1 MILPLLYAGQN
12 IAVLGLGRTGLSA
25 AQMLKTGAAKVIAWD
40 DDEIKR
46 AEAEQLG
53 ITVANPLEMD
63 IRRFT
68 AIVWSPGIP
77 HTLPKPH
84 PLAVAAREADVPLI
98 SDIDILLRTQMDA
111 TVVGI
116 TGTNGKSTTTALMGH
131 VLKSAGR
138 PTEAGGNIGKPALD
152 MLPLGLAGTYVL
164 ELSSYQ
170 LELTPSLRCDVA
182 ILLNITPDHLDRHG
196 DMDGY
201 VAAKMNIFN
210 NQGGP
215 DVAIVGVDDP
225 IGVSIADRL
234 TRTGCQRVIPIRVGD
249 TVQGGVYTLDGA
261 LMDSIEGPSH
271 KVMEL
276 SDLPLLPGD
285 HNAQNIAAVY
295 AAARSHGV
303 HPDVITA
310 GLATFK
316 GLPHR
321 QEFVTALNGVLF
333 VNDSKA
339 TNAEAAAKALSCYD
353 DIYWIAGGIA
363 KSGGIKDLKPFF
375 PNIRH
380 AFLIGEAADGFADE
394 LEPAGV
400 ACTLYEDMETAVEE
414 ATAQALADGKQ
425 GAAVLLSPA
434 CASFDMFAS
443 FEERGDVFR
452 SEVKRVTDA
461 VREQIA

>member
-12 IAVLGLGRTGLSA
+12 IAVLGLGKSGLSA
-25 AQMLKTGAAKVIAWD
+25 AKALKSGAAKVIAWD
-40 DDEIKR
+40 DDEVKR
-46 AEAEQLG
+46 AQAEELG
-53 ITVANPLEMD
+53 ITVADPLDMD
-63 IRRFT
+63 VARFA

-84 PLAVAAREADVPLI
+84 PLAVKAREQNVPLI
-98 SDIDILLRTQMDA
+98 CDVDILLRTQLDA
-111 TVVGI
+111 AIVGI
-116 TGTNGKSTTTALMGH
+116 TGTNGKSTTTALLAH

-152 MLPLGLAGTYVL
+152 MLPMGLAGTYVL

-170 LELTPSLRCDVA
+170 LELVPSLRCDVA
-182 ILLNITPDHLDRHG
+182 IFLNITPDHLDRHG

-225 IGVSIADRL
+225 FGVSIADKL
-234 TRTGCQRVIPIRVGD
+234 TRTGCQQVIPISVTGP
-249 TVQGGVYTLDGA
+249 VQGGVFAQDGL
-261 LMDSIEGPSH
+261 LMDSVDGDAFE
-271 KVMEL
+271 VMQFK
-276 SDLPLLPGD
+276 DLPLLPGD

-303 HPDVITA
+303 HSDVITA

-321 QEFVTALNGVLF
+321 QEFITALNGVLF
-333 VNDSKA
+333 INDSKA

-353 DIYWIAGGIA
+353 DIYWVAGGIA
-363 KSGGIKDLKPFF
+363 KSGGIKELKPFY
-375 PNIRH
+375 PRIRH
-380 AFLIGEAADGFADE
+380 AYLIGEAADAFADE
-394 LEPAGV
+394 LEPNGV
-400 ACTLYEDMETAVEE
+400 SCTLYEDLETAVEE
-414 ATAQALADGKQ
+414 ATAQALKDGKQ
-425 GAAVLLSPA
+425 GAAVLLAPA
-434 CASFDMFAS
+434 CASFDMFGS

-452 SEVKRVTDA
+452 TEVQRLVDA
-461 VREQIA
+461 AREEIA